1 MAFKNIFGIATLVM
15 SMSVAVL
22 CKPTI
27 VGYYPSWKAAQMADV
42 DFSMYSHVNMA
53 FGIPAADGSIA
64 YDGLSTLQADADA
77 IHQAGAKVLLSI
89 GGWTG
94 SNYFSRIMQ
103 NETSRA
109 NFLSSMVDLVSTYNL
124 DGVDIDW
131 EYPGSD
137 KGNTC
142 NDVDA
147 ANDTPNFLLFLQDL
161 RKELTNEKLITMA
174 VRVETF
180 EINGAPSDVSEF
192 AKVVDYAHLMQY
204 DINGGWNAETGPNAP
219 LEFESGKGAQVSF
232 ASAIEAWTSNG
243 WPANQL
249 TAGIAFYGRATTAT
263 EDMTKEPVTQY
274 KSQSNVVPL
283 GDKEDA
289 PWADT
294 CAGTGEVNSGFWQWK
309 HLRDQGVLTSP
320 DTAASPW
327 IRNWDNTTQ
336 TPWLYNPDTMMF
348 ISYDDPESIQ
358 LKMDYAASK
367 GLGGLMV
374 WAMYMDTPDAE
385 LLTVLQS
392 FSSNGSANGN
402 VNAVLIAMPS
412 VEPDSGS

>member
-1 MAFKNIFGIATLVM
+1 
-15 SMSVAVL
+15 
-22 CKPTI
+22 
-27 VGYYPSWKAAQMADV
+27 
-42 DFSMYSHVNMA
+42 
-53 FGIPAADGSIA
+53 
-64 YDGLSTLQADADA
+64 
-77 IHQAGAKVLLSI
+77 
-89 GGWTG
+89 
-94 SNYFSRIMQ
+94 
-103 NETSRA
+103 
-109 NFLSSMVDLVSTYNL
+109 
-124 DGVDIDW
+124 
-131 EYPGSD
+131 
-137 KGNTC
+137 
-142 NDVDA
+142 
-147 ANDTPNFLLFLQDL
+147 
-161 RKELTNEKLITMA
+161 
-174 VRVETF
+174 
-180 EINGAPSDVSEF
+180 
-192 AKVVDYAHLMQY
+192 
-204 DINGGWNAETGPNAP
+204 
-219 LEFESGKGAQVSF
+219 
-232 ASAIEAWTSNG
+232 WTSNG
-243 WPANQL
+243 WPASQL

-263 EDMTKEPVTQY
+263 EDMAKEPVTQY

-309 HLRDQGVLTSP
+309 HLRDQGVLSSP

-392 FSSNGSANGN
+392 FSSEGLANDNSKVNGG
-402 VNAVLIAMPS
+402 IEDEK
-412 VEPDSGS
+412 VEDEKAEDEKMEDEKAKDEKVKSKKAEDEKVKSKTAENEKAEDEEVEDEKVEDEKAKDKKVKSKKAEDEEVDDEKVEDEKAEDEKMEDEKAKDEKVKSKKAEDEEAEDEKAEDEEVEDEKAEDEKAEDLGECTSGEYKCVDEDGLGGV